1 MESIRESKQRRARD
15 AIIDAA
21 HALFA
26 ERGFDDVSVTDIAER
41 AGVGRTTFFRYF
53 GDKQEVVFAEDED
66 LALDIPLT
74 PATPIGP
81 SLSAALAHAR
91 ALVTAYLRRI
101 TEHPDRYT
109 LHEQLVERHPE
120 LQARS
125 LVKQRRL
132 AAGLARRLSDDGA
145 DRATAV
151 LAAEMGLACYYT
163 GREFA
168 GNEPRRL
175 VHEVD
180 GAFGRLIGSLPSPPS
195 GDTTPRRK
203 RGVSA

>member
-1 MESIRESKQRRARD
+1 MESIRESKQRRVRD
-15 AIIDAA
+15 TIIDAA

-66 LALDIPLT
+66 VALEIPLK
-74 PATPIGP
+74 PAAPLGP
-81 SLSAALAHAR
+81 TLPAALAHAR
-91 ALVTAYLRRI
+91 ELVTAYLRRI

-109 LHEQLVERHPE
+109 MHEQLVERHPE

-125 LVKQRRL
+125 LVKQRKL
-132 AAGLARRLSDDGA
+132 AAGLARRLSADGA

-151 LAAEMGLACYYT
+151 LAAELSLACYYT

-168 GNEPRRL
+168 GNEPRRI

-180 GAFGRLIGSLPSPPS
+180 GAFGRLLGYLPPPPG
-195 GDTTPRRK
+195 GDDFSRRK

>member
-1 MESIRESKQRRARD
+1 MGSIRESKQRRARD

-21 HALFA
+21 HELFA

-53 GDKQEVVFAEDED
+53 GDKQEVVFAEGED

-74 PATPIGP
+74 PATQIGA

-120 LQARS
+120 LQARN

-145 DRATAV
+145 EPATAV
-151 LAAEMGLACYYT
+151 MAAELGLACYYA
-163 GREFA
+163 GRDFA

-175 VHEVD
+175 IHEVD
-180 GAFGRLIGSLPSPPS
+180 GAFGRLIGSLPGPS
-195 GDTTPRRK
+195 GDGRPRRK
-203 RGVSA
+203 RAASA